1 MGKYFGTDGYRG
13 RANDTLCLDKAI
25 RIGAFLGYYFG
36 QERHAR
42 ILIGKDTRL
51 SSSMFEMGLAA
62 GATST
67 GASVYLLG
75 VCPTPS
81 VSFLIQEEN
90 FDCGIMV
97 SASHNPYYDNGIKLF
112 NGEGKKMDAEV
123 EEAIEAYLDS
133 EEEIPA
139 VLDDKIGRMIPFED
153 GLQLYISWLKQVN
166 PIDLSGMKIA
176 LDLANGSA
184 TSTAVEC
191 LSELG
196 ATVEVLHGEPNGVN
210 INLKCGSTHPERL
223 QDLMREGDYHVGFAF
238 DGDADRLIAVDE
250 EGNLIKGDYILHILG
265 KYMKEKN
272 TLKDNVVVTTVMA
285 NLGLYKAFEANGIQ
299 SVQTAVGDKYVFE
312 SMEAND
318 YKIGGEQSG
327 HIIFKDYQNTG
338 DGLFTA
344 LQLCRVMVEKQMS
357 LKQLGADLYIYPQL
371 LINVRVNDKETVLH
385 DAEVLQVIE
394 EVKNELG
401 DEGRILVRPSGTEPL
416 LRVMVEAKSD
426 ELCEKYVN
434 RVVNFVKSKGL

>member
-25 RIGAFLGYYFG
+25 RIGAFLGHYFG

-250 EGNLIKGDYILHILG
+250 EGNLINGDYILHILG